1 MNAQSSTSHSFWS
14 DLSLSDA
21 DTLDKA
27 SQRGKQGHRCRY
39 LNMQNDFTVQIH
51 GEQRPLVTTF
61 EFTQG

>member
-1 MNAQSSTSHSFWS
+1 MNAQSVRMLIEPFVLKWS
-14 DLSLSDA
+14 LSLSD
-21 DTLDKA
+21 A

-51 GEQRPLVTTF
+51 GEQRPLVATF